1 MGAFGKMV
9 ASWLKSAA
17 KQAAAADRI
26 PRYVR
31 VIYREMGDMRPV
43 VAGRSKLY
51 VFRWPFRVEP
61 TWGGWVRVPGL
72 DGDSTGVV
80 VEPGAASDYP
90 GEIRQVKA
98 LLPDLPVLPIY
109 RSAPSHDVYHLPP
122 IAAGLRPYPAWG
134 NPVSELEVEFEHL
147 HRGEIQAIFTERLG
161 HVREPESLRGEQ
173 ALLVPVRDSP
183 YPAVVIDGL
192 WVGNVL
198 DDRVLSLLPHIQS
211 LLRQGAALQVEARLW
226 GLADNGV
233 FRSRITLRL
242 PAPEAIQPPGPFPA
256 GACLLLPRG
265 SSIQVTG
272 EEEFLNELS
281 ALLGGAAERSVVAEL
296 YRLEIATARSL
307 KTVVGV
313 RIYGDEAGR
322 LSPASSEH
330 LLPLV
335 IACAEEG
342 VTPCCR
348 AVVKGNQLKADVVL
362 HVRKAGDLSDQWLRQ
377 HLYTPLQY
385 FESDGR

>member
-242 PAPEAIQPPGPFPA
+242 TAPEAIQPPGPFPA
-256 GACLLLPRG
+256 GACLLLPVQMWR
-265 SSIQVTG
+265 Q
-272 EEEFLNELS
+272 
-281 ALLGGAAERSVVAEL
+281 LGGFDDAYFMFFEDVDLGARVARAGRTNLQVPAAVVVHEQGASWKARPERMIRAHHASARRYLAGVYAAPWQAPLRWGISAGLRVREEIEVRSWR
-296 YRLEIATARSL
+296 RLARSHGPRHDPR
-307 KTVVGV
+307 VV
-313 RIYGDEAGR
+313 I
-322 LSPASSEH
+322 
-330 LLPLV
+330 
-335 IACAEEG
+335 
-342 VTPCCR
+342 R
-348 AVVKGNQLKADVVL
+348 A
-362 HVRKAGDLSDQWLRQ
+362 R
-377 HLYTPLQY
+377 
-385 FESDGR
+385 